1 MLRHPFRNR
10 AAMPPNA
17 IRLPPEATAA
27 LARGE
32 LILAIKIVRAATG
45 LGLKEAK
52 EAVEAY
58 AARTATHGHSNDR
71 DALQAAPGKIVFPQ
85 QAVDALS
92 QGQLIAAI
100 KQLRE
105 ANPKLGLKEAR
116 EAVDAALQ
124 KRSAAGP
131 SRPSMQRVPTVVQGD
146 HGRGGWWLAA
156 ILVVIAAW
164 WLLSGRG

>member
-1 MLRHPFRNR
+1 M
-10 AAMPPNA
+10 PNA

-32 LILAIKIVRAATG
+32 LILAIKIVREATG

-52 EAVEAY
+52 DAVETY
-58 AARTATHGHSNDR
+58 AARMATTGSRGHSSGR

-92 QGQLIAAI
+92 HGQLIAAI

-105 ANPKLGLKEAR
+105 ANPQLGLKEAK

-124 KRSAAGP
+124 KRSATGP

-146 HGRGGWWLAA
+146 RGLSGWWLVA